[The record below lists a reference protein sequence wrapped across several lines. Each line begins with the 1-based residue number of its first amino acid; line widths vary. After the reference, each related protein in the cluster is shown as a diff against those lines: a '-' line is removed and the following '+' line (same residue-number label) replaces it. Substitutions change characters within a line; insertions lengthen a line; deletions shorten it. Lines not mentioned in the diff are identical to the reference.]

1 MYIDAVLLGI
11 VLLCLIMGIKK
22 GFIFEF
28 FSLFGIM
35 ISVML
40 SKRFV
45 TNTYDLINRSKEE
58 NNFKFILAYVLTFLA
73 IYIVLYI
80 ILSITKKFF
89 EKIMLGWVDKIGGGL
104 VGLLKGVAISFIA
117 VMVLVG
123 VSYFSKDIEEYLKD
137 SYSGKIAV
145 KVSPAV
151 IKLFPEKIVSK
162 FKTYKKE
169 ANIDEIL
176 KDVLNNELGNKN
188 TGNKKDNKNKK
199 EDKMDFGKMGEDLNK
214 LIEKEMG
221 DKNLE
226 DILKELKKGE

>member
-11 VLLCLIMGIKK
+11 SLLCLIMGIKK

-45 TNTYDLINRSKEE
+45 GTTDKLLKSIGEDSNIKS
-58 NNFKFILAYVLTFLA
+58 ILAYVLTFLV
-73 IYIVLYI
+73 IYIILYI
-80 ILSITKKFF
+80 ILSMTKKFF
-89 EKIMLGWVDKIGGGL
+89 EKIMLGWVDKIGGGI
-104 VGLLKGVAISFIA
+104 VGLVKGIAISFIA
-117 VMVLVG
+117 IMILVG
-123 VSYFSKDIEEYLKD
+123 LAHFSKDIEEYLKD

-145 KVSPAV
+145 KVSPAI
-151 IKLFPEKIVSK
+151 IKLFPEDIVKK
-162 FKTYKKE
+162 FKSYKKQ

-176 KDVLNNELGNKN
+176 NEVMNSDGTLIKS
-188 TGNKKDNKNKK
+188 DNKNKK
-199 EDKMDFGKMGEDLNK
+199 KKKKVDLGKIGDDLNK
-214 LIEKEMG
+214 LIEKEIG

-226 DILKELKKGE
+226 DMLKDFNKGE